1 MLHAEFERD
10 KKELPSP
17 APRLFETPLQ
27 SVVLDEVKNLSL
39 QGILLLH
46 AEVVPVPAHCSPE
59 C

>member
-1 MLHAEFERD
+1 MLNLREIQKNYLLLHLVSS
-10 KKELPSP
+10 K
-17 APRLFETPLQ
+17 PLQ

-46 AEVVPVPAHCSPE
+46 AEVVSVPAYCSPE